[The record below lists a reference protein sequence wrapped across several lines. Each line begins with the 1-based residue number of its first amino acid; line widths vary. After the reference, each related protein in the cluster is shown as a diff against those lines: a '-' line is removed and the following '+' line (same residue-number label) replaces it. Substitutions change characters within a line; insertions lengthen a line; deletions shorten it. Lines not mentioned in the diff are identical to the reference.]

1 MPDKDLLHMV
11 FGGRVK
17 DPQGLEFEDLAAV
30 EFVGMYA
37 NYKEAEQAWRAA
49 SQAHVDDAMRKYV
62 VVHLHRL
69 IDPDHETD

>member
-1 MPDKDLLHMV
+1 MPDKELLHMV

-17 DPQGLEFEDLAAV
+17 DPRGLEFEDLGAV

-69 IDPDHETD
+69 IDPDHEEK

>member
-1 MPDKDLLHMV
+1 MPDKELLHMV

-17 DPQGLEFEDLAAV
+17 DPQGLEFEDLSAV
-30 EFVGMYA
+30 DFVGMYA

-69 IDPDHETD
+69 IDPDHEEK